1 MPYIRIEKN
10 GLQYEAEYFREDN
23 SVIIIG
29 ERGQSV
35 VDVNGMTE
43 ESAAQSA
50 LRNLIRE
57 KQINP
62 QLEGQ

>member
-43 ESAAQSA
+43 ESAARSA